1 MSSATSS
8 TETLDRDGAG
18 AREAWPAPRRLGL
31 LVVLVA
37 TAIATAGIATIP
49 FYTRGEP
56 REALAMRAMVEGG
69 GWVLPLRNGELHR
82 KPPFFHWIG
91 AAAGLLLGRVDELTA
106 RLPSA
111 LSSVL
116 AALVVFVWAGASGGA
131 AGGTLTA
138 LVTITSFEWMRAATT
153 ARVDMVYATL
163 LTIALLSLDRL
174 LRRAPRE
181 LAWRWILYAAT
192 AAAVL
197 TKGPIGFV
205 LPALAAAGAACARP
219 DCGLWQR
226 LHPLRAVAVVAALVG
241 TWFVL
246 ALREHGSAFLGL
258 VVHENLHHLTAA
270 EATGAGHAHGVPYLL
285 AVTCAGLLPWTLLVP
300 LAIPALRDHR
310 RDPSVA
316 LAAIWIIAVFG
327 VHALASAKRAVYVL
341 PAFPAIAFLLVTGVR
356 ASRTGRASGRID
368 RSLAWM
374 ARSYGATC
382 IVGAAL
388 ALAASCGLDV
398 PERLWKLLSE
408 RDQLGAAA
416 AIAAAREQQPLFAAA
431 AAGMLG
437 AAALLFGT
445 ARTRRWDRLVVTLAA
460 IASMAGLA
468 FNTAIHPALARRQSL
483 KAFMQTVTAIAHP
496 DDPLRFLGSID
507 PGAVFYAGR
516 SIDRVRLRSTTI
528 PPSYLL
534 LWERDLRQLTG
545 GTTPIEPLAVSSI
558 AVPRKGHLL
567 LVRIPPGGR
576 TNAAG
581 RSLSGHL
588 GSSRSR
594 EGDQVAPGGSPY

>member
-1 MSSATSS
+1 MDA
-8 TETLDRDGAG
+8 EILDRGGAV
-18 AREAWPAPRRLGL
+18 ARETWPAPRRLGL
-31 LVVLVA
+31 LVLLFA

-56 REALAMRAMVEGG
+56 REALVMRAMVEGG
-69 GWVLPLRNGELHR
+69 GWVLPLRNGELPR

-91 AAAGLLLGRVDELTA
+91 AAAGWLLGGVDELTA

-131 AGGTLTA
+131 VGGALTA
-138 LVTITSFEWMRAATT
+138 LGTITSFEWMRAATT
-153 ARVDMVYATL
+153 ARVDMVYTTL
-163 LTIALLSLDRL
+163 LTITLLSLDRL

-181 LAWRWILYAAT
+181 RAWRWVLYAAT

-205 LPALAAAGAACARP
+205 LPALAAAGAAGARP

-226 LHPLRAVAVVAALVG
+226 LHPIRAIAVIATLVG

-246 ALREHGSAFLGL
+246 ALRARGPAFLDL
-258 VVHENLHHLTAA
+258 VIHENLRHLTAA
-270 EATGAGHAHGVPYLL
+270 EAAGAGHAHGVAYLL
-285 AVTCAGLLPWTLLVP
+285 AVTCVGLLPWTLLVP
-300 LAIPALRDHR
+300 LVIPALRDHR

-316 LAAIWIIAVFG
+316 LAAIWTLAVFG
-327 VHALASAKRAVYVL
+327 VHALAAAKRAVYVL

-356 ASRTGRASGRID
+356 ASRAGSGRID

-374 ARSYGATC
+374 ARGYAVMCVAS
-382 IVGAAL
+382 AAL
-388 ALAASCGLDV
+388 VLGASCGLDV
-398 PERLWKLLSE
+398 PERLWKLLGE
-408 RDQLGAAA
+408 RDQLGAAT
-416 AIAAAREQQPLFAAA
+416 AIAAAREQQPLLVAA
-431 AAGMLG
+431 AAGMVG
-437 AAALLFGT
+437 AAALLLGA
-445 ARTRRWDRLVVTLAA
+445 ARRRSWDRLLVTVAA
-460 IASMAGLA
+460 IAGVAGVT

-483 KAFMQTVTAIAHP
+483 KVFMQTVTAIVHT

-507 PGAVFYAGR
+507 PGVVFYAGR
-516 SIDRVRLRSTTI
+516 PVDRVRLRSSII
-528 PPSYLL
+528 PSSYLL
-534 LWERDLRQLTG
+534 LWERDSRRVTG
-545 GTTPIEPLAVSSI
+545 GATPIEPLAVSTV

-576 TNAAG
+576 ANADPG
-581 RSLSGHL
+581 P
-588 GSSRSR
+588 
-594 EGDQVAPGGSPY
+594 QVAPGGSAY